1 MNRRYK
7 ARYMQISEA
16 DQSAIEAVTPGWHW
30 SGGYRAPDNI
40 RRRGEG
46 TNILGWQITSKG
58 KETEVVVRLTNGKS
72 VIKTLARHV
81 VLSTDLPHAG
91 TQVARRVSPIN
102 RHWLSS
108 PECPG
113 K

>member
-16 DQSAIEAVTPGWHW
+16 DQAAIEELTPGWHW

-58 KETEVVVRLTNGKS
+58 KETEVVVRLTNGKQ
-72 VIKTLARHV
+72 VVQTLAKHV
-81 VLSTDLPHAG
+81 VPSAELPAL
-91 TQVARRVSPIN
+91 ARKLLAEYHR
-102 RHWLSS
+102 
-108 PECPG
+108 
-113 K
+113 